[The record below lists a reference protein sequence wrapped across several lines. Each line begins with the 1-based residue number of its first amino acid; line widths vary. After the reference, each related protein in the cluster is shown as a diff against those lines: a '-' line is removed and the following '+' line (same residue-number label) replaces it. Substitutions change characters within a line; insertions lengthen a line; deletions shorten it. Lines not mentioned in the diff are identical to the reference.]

1 MYICIICVFT
11 YMNFTFF
18 VSNAIDMLHKVARK
32 KKKKKHLVFLLF
44 LLKPLLLQQRVEQ
57 LEIQFCTVDDAKLSL
72 TDSIKSRRLSSH

>member
-1 MYICIICVFT
+1 MYICIIRVFT

-32 KKKKKHLVFLLF
+32 KKKKKTVFLLF

-57 LEIQFCTVDDAKLSL
+57 LKIQFCTVDDAKLSL

>member
-32 KKKKKHLVFLLF
+32 KKKKK
-44 LLKPLLLQQRVEQ
+44 
-57 LEIQFCTVDDAKLSL
+57 TLSFSSVPVKAIIAS
-72 TDSIKSRRLSSH
+72 TKSRATGDTVLYSG